1 MKSKW
6 RPDDSFVN
14 KQAGVIKGVKR
25 INDALKKRRVR
36 AGQGIRT
43 SRDTG
48 IAAVRGDL
56 KRTTMPT
63 GFQQWQLPVALGPDQ
78 DVLAFVTAVEP
89 DAELPEHSHKV
100 DLFRV
105 IIHGSVFHK
114 GKELT
119 AGHWMSVKK
128 GEKYGLKAGPT
139 GCYMLHMYW

>member
-14 KQAGVIKGVKR
+14 KQAGEIKGVKR
-25 INDALKKRRVR
+25 VNDALKKRRVR

-56 KRTTMPT
+56 KRASMPD
-63 GFQQWQLPVALGPDQ
+63 GFQQWQVPVALGPNQ
-78 DVLAFVTAVEP
+78 DVLAFMTVGAP
-89 DAELPEHSHKV
+89 DAELPEHSHKI

-105 IIHGSVFHK
+105 IISGSVFYK
-114 GKELT
+114 GKELH
-119 AGHWMSVKK
+119 AGDWMSVKA
-128 GEKYGLKAGPT
+128 GEKYGLKAGPS
-139 GCYMLHMYW
+139 GVHICHIYW